1 MKSLITF
8 ICLWTIFFLWSCD
21 SQPLPSYTPN
31 TTYEIQTRGIL
42 TTTSSLPEGSQA
54 LFNASGGISI
64 TNNVYTYEGHSWKN
78 NDITQTSNSTETTL
92 TALYPAYNG
101 ANNFITQNPYTT
113 DGALED
119 VLMAQAIFTD
129 QTNIEL
135 EFHHLFSLLTIHV
148 QDELNETLSEISLK
162 APKVESINAISG
174 DISISGE
181 HTTLLS
187 KNTIGKYL
195 FIVPPI
201 SNGNLVLTF
210 RFTDNEIS
218 HQLTH
223 TFLKGNKYEC
233 NVIKADT
240 RPGIRNA
247 DDLIAFAELINKEHK
262 GKRTLSEFG
271 EQEGSTMVYRLLA
284 NITLTEEDCQKLIP
298 IGNHSSTPF
307 NDTFDGEGHSIHN
320 LILPNVNTD
329 INYTGLFGYIESSGI
344 VQNLKINNASVL
356 SNDYTYLGIIARS
369 NYGTINNCSVTN
381 STIYS
386 EKDEVGIGL
395 ICALSTGAIV
405 NCYTINNTIHLSSS
419 TYAGAIA
426 GSAETRIVNC
436 YSTNNK
442 FYINGSKNTIGSI
455 TGATSTKMLNIRNCY
470 IYHTQN
476 TSDWHAAIGQTT
488 NASIRSFYH
497 NKGEL
502 YGGKLG
508 TTTQNIGIYDTE
520 FKYENIHI
528 SELLNEWI
536 DTTGKNTYPQ
546 YTFNRWTTSPDGSPC
561 FE

>member
-1 MKSLITF
+1 MFL
-8 ICLWTIFFLWSCD
+8 LWSCD
-21 SQPLPSYTPN
+21 SQPLPSYMPN

-64 TNNVYTYEGHSWKN
+64 TNNVYTYDGHSWKN
-78 NDITQTSNSTETTL
+78 NDIIQTSSATETTL

-101 ANNFITQNPYTT
+101 ANDFITQNPYTT

-119 VLMAQAIFTD
+119 VLMAQAVFTD

-148 QDELNETLSEISLK
+148 QDELNETLSEVSLK
-162 APKVESINAISG
+162 APKVENINPISG
-174 DISISGE
+174 NISFSDE
-181 HTTLLS
+181 HTTILN
-187 KNTIGKYL
+187 KNTIGEYS
-195 FIVPPI
+195 FIVPPSANANI
-201 SNGNLVLTF
+201 VLTF
-210 RFTDNEIS
+210 RFTDNEVS

-233 NVIKADT
+233 NVIKADD

-247 DDLIAFAELINKEHK
+247 SDLIAFSQFINDPKNKDEVHAK
-262 GKRTLSEFG
+262 YG
-271 EQEGSTMVYRLLA
+271 EKIGDNIVYRLLA
-284 NITLTEEDCQKLIP
+284 DITLTEEDCKALLP
-298 IGNHSSTPF
+298 IGESLSTAF
-307 NDTFDGEGHSIHN
+307 YNTFDGEGHVIHN
-320 LILPNVNTD
+320 LILPNVNLD
-329 INYTGLFGYIESSGI
+329 VDYTGLFGFIESTGI
-344 VQNLKINNASVL
+344 VQNLKIDNASAVP

-381 STIYS
+381 STIYT
-386 EKDEVGIGL
+386 EKDDAGIGL

-405 NCYTINNTIHLSSS
+405 NCYTKNNTIHLSSS
-419 TYAGAIA
+419 TYAGAIS

-442 FYINGSKNTIGSI
+442 FHINGNKNKVGSI

-476 TSDWHAAIGQTT
+476 TSDWSAAIGHTT

-508 TTTQNIGIYDTE
+508 TTPQNIGIYDTE

-546 YTFNRWTTSPDGSPC
+546 YTFNRWTIAPDGSPC

>member
-1 MKSLITF
+1 MFL
-8 ICLWTIFFLWSCD
+8 LWSCD
-21 SQPLPSYTPN
+21 SQPLPSYMPN

-64 TNNVYTYEGHSWKN
+64 TNNVYTYDGHSWKN
-78 NDITQTSNSTETTL
+78 NDIIQTSSATETTL

-101 ANNFITQNPYTT
+101 ANDFITQNPYTT

-119 VLMAQAIFTD
+119 VLMAKAVFTD

-148 QDELNETLSEISLK
+148 QDELNETLSEVSLK
-162 APKVESINAISG
+162 APKVENINPISG
-174 DISISGE
+174 NISFSDE
-181 HTTLLS
+181 HTTILN
-187 KNTIGKYL
+187 KNTIGEYS
-195 FIVPPI
+195 FIVPPSANANI
-201 SNGNLVLTF
+201 VLTF
-210 RFTDNEIS
+210 RFTDNEVS

-233 NVIKADT
+233 NVIKADD

-247 DDLIAFAELINKEHK
+247 SDLIAFSQFINDPKNKDEVHAK
-262 GKRTLSEFG
+262 YG
-271 EQEGSTMVYRLLA
+271 EKIGDNIVYRLLA
-284 NITLTEEDCQKLIP
+284 DITLTEEDCKALLP
-298 IGNHSSTPF
+298 IGESLSTAF
-307 NDTFDGEGHSIHN
+307 YNTFDGEGHVIHN
-320 LILPNVNTD
+320 LILPNVNLD
-329 INYTGLFGYIESSGI
+329 VDYTGLFGFIESTGI
-344 VQNLKINNASVL
+344 VQNLKIDNASAVP

-381 STIYS
+381 STIYT
-386 EKDEVGIGL
+386 EKDDAGIGL

-405 NCYTINNTIHLSSS
+405 NCYTKNNTIHLSSS
-419 TYAGAIA
+419 TYAGAIS

-442 FYINGSKNTIGSI
+442 FHINGNKNKVGSI

-476 TSDWHAAIGQTT
+476 TSDWSAAIGHTT

-508 TTTQNIGIYDTE
+508 TTPQNIGIYDTE

-546 YTFNRWTTSPDGSPC
+546 YTFNRWTIAPDGSPC

>member
-1 MKSLITF
+1 MFL
-8 ICLWTIFFLWSCD
+8 LWSCD
-21 SQPLPSYTPN
+21 SQPLPSYMPN

-54 LFNASGGISI
+54 LFNASGGITI
-64 TNNVYTYEGHSWKN
+64 TNNVYTYDGHSWKN
-78 NDITQTSNSTETTL
+78 NDIIQTSSATETTL

-119 VLMAQAIFTD
+119 VLMAQAVFTD

-148 QDELNETLSEISLK
+148 QDELNETLSEVSLK
-162 APKVESINAISG
+162 APKIENINPISG
-174 DISISGE
+174 DISISDE
-181 HTTLLS
+181 HTTLLN
-187 KNTIGKYL
+187 KNTIGEYS
-195 FIVPPI
+195 FIVPPSANANI
-201 SNGNLVLTF
+201 VLTF
-210 RFTDNEIS
+210 RFTDNEVS

-233 NVIKADT
+233 NVIKADD

-247 DDLIAFAELINKEHK
+247 SDLIAFSQFIHDPKNKDEVHTK
-262 GKRTLSEFG
+262 YG
-271 EQEGSTMVYRLLA
+271 EKIGDNIVYRLLA
-284 NITLTEEDCQKLIP
+284 DITLTEEDCKDLLP
-298 IGNHSSTPF
+298 IGESLSTAF
-307 NDTFDGEGHSIHN
+307 YNTFDGEGHVIHN
-320 LILPNVNTD
+320 LILPNANLDVD
-329 INYTGLFGYIESSGI
+329 YTGLFGFIESTGI
-344 VQNLKINNASVL
+344 VQNLKIDNASAVP

-381 STIYS
+381 STIHT
-386 EKDEVGIGL
+386 EKDDAGIGL

-405 NCYTINNTIHLSSS
+405 NCYTKNNTIHLSSS
-419 TYAGAIA
+419 TYAGAIS

-442 FYINGSKNTIGSI
+442 FHINGNKNKVGSI

-476 TSDWHAAIGQTT
+476 TSDWSAAIGHTT

-508 TTTQNIGIYDTE
+508 TTPQNIGIYDTE

-546 YTFNRWTTSPDGSPC
+546 YTFNRWTIAPDGSPC

>member
-1 MKSLITF
+1 M
-8 ICLWTIFFLWSCD
+8 
-21 SQPLPSYTPN
+21 PN

-54 LFNASGGISI
+54 LFNASGGITI
-64 TNNVYTYEGHSWKN
+64 TNNVYTYDGHSWKN
-78 NDITQTSNSTETTL
+78 NDIIQTSSATETTL

-119 VLMAQAIFTD
+119 VLMAQAVFTD

-148 QDELNETLSEISLK
+148 QDELNETLSEVSLK
-162 APKVESINAISG
+162 APKIENINPISG
-174 DISISGE
+174 DISISDE
-181 HTTLLS
+181 HTTLLN
-187 KNTIGKYL
+187 KNTIGEYS
-195 FIVPPI
+195 FIVPPSANANI
-201 SNGNLVLTF
+201 VLTF
-210 RFTDNEIS
+210 RFTDNEVS

-233 NVIKADT
+233 NVIKADD

-247 DDLIAFAELINKEHK
+247 SDLIAFSQFINDPKNKDEVHTK
-262 GKRTLSEFG
+262 YG
-271 EQEGSTMVYRLLA
+271 EKIGDNIVYRLLA
-284 NITLTEEDCQKLIP
+284 DITLTEEDCKDLLP
-298 IGNHSSTPF
+298 IGESLSTAF
-307 NDTFDGEGHSIHN
+307 YNTFDGEGHVIHN
-320 LILPNVNTD
+320 LILPNANLDVD
-329 INYTGLFGYIESSGI
+329 YTGLFGFIESTGI
-344 VQNLKINNASVL
+344 VQNLKIDNASAVP

-381 STIYS
+381 STIHT
-386 EKDEVGIGL
+386 EKDDAGIGL

-405 NCYTINNTIHLSSS
+405 NCYTKNNTIHLSSS
-419 TYAGAIA
+419 TYAGAIS

-442 FYINGSKNTIGSI
+442 FHINGNKNKVGSI

-476 TSDWHAAIGQTT
+476 TSDWSAAIGHTT

-508 TTTQNIGIYDTE
+508 TTPQNIGIYDTE

-546 YTFNRWTTSPDGSPC
+546 YTFNRWTIAPDGSPC

>member
-1 MKSLITF
+1 MFL
-8 ICLWTIFFLWSCD
+8 LWSCD
-21 SQPLPSYTPN
+21 SQPLPSYMPN

-54 LFNASGGISI
+54 LFNASGGITI
-64 TNNVYTYEGHSWKN
+64 TNNVYTYDGHSWKN
-78 NDITQTSNSTETTL
+78 NDIIQTSSATETTL

-119 VLMAQAIFTD
+119 VLMAQAVFTD

-148 QDELNETLSEISLK
+148 QDELNETLSEVSLK
-162 APKVESINAISG
+162 APKIENINPISG
-174 DISISGE
+174 DISISDE
-181 HTTLLS
+181 HTTLLN
-187 KNTIGKYL
+187 KNTIGEYS
-195 FIVPPI
+195 FIVPPSANANI
-201 SNGNLVLTF
+201 VLTF
-210 RFTDNEIS
+210 RFTDNEVS

-233 NVIKADT
+233 NVIKADD

-247 DDLIAFAELINKEHK
+247 SDLIAFSQFINDPKNKDEVHTK
-262 GKRTLSEFG
+262 YG
-271 EQEGSTMVYRLLA
+271 EKIGDNIVYRLLA
-284 NITLTEEDCQKLIP
+284 DITLTEEDCKDLLP
-298 IGNHSSTPF
+298 IGESLSTAF
-307 NDTFDGEGHSIHN
+307 YNTFDGEGHVIHN
-320 LILPNVNTD
+320 LILPNANLDVD
-329 INYTGLFGYIESSGI
+329 YTGLFGFIESTGI
-344 VQNLKINNASVL
+344 VQNLKIDNASAVP

-381 STIYS
+381 STIHT
-386 EKDEVGIGL
+386 EKDDAGIGL

-405 NCYTINNTIHLSSS
+405 NCYTKNNTIHLSSS
-419 TYAGAIA
+419 TYAGAIS

-442 FYINGSKNTIGSI
+442 FHINGNKNKVGSI

-476 TSDWHAAIGQTT
+476 TSDWSAAIGHTT

-508 TTTQNIGIYDTE
+508 TTPQNIGIYDTE

-546 YTFNRWTTSPDGSPC
+546 YTFNRWTIAPDGSPC

>member
-1 MKSLITF
+1 MFL
-8 ICLWTIFFLWSCD
+8 LWSCD
-21 SQPLPSYTPN
+21 SQPLPSYMPN

-64 TNNVYTYEGHSWKN
+64 TNNVYTYDGHSWKN
-78 NDITQTSNSTETTL
+78 NDIIQKSSATETTL

-101 ANNFITQNPYTT
+101 ANDFITQNPYTT

-119 VLMAQAIFTD
+119 VLMAQAVFTD

-148 QDELNETLSEISLK
+148 QDELNETLFEVSLK
-162 APKVESINAISG
+162 APKVENINPISG
-174 DISISGE
+174 DISISDK
-181 HTTLLS
+181 HTTLLN
-187 KNTIGKYL
+187 KNTIGEYS
-195 FIVPPI
+195 FIVPPSANANI
-201 SNGNLVLTF
+201 VLTF
-210 RFTDNEIS
+210 RFTDNEVS

-233 NVIKADT
+233 NVIKADN

-247 DDLIAFAELINKEHK
+247 SDLIAFSQFINDPKNKDEVHAK
-262 GKRTLSEFG
+262 YG
-271 EQEGSTMVYRLLA
+271 EKIGDNIVYRLLA
-284 NITLTEEDCQKLIP
+284 DITLTEEDCKALLP
-298 IGNHSSTPF
+298 IGESLSTAF
-307 NDTFDGEGHSIHN
+307 YNTFDGEGHVIHN
-320 LILPNVNTD
+320 LILPNVNLD
-329 INYTGLFGYIESSGI
+329 VDYTGLFGFIESTGI
-344 VQNLKINNASVL
+344 VQNLKIDNASAVP

-381 STIYS
+381 STIYT
-386 EKDEVGIGL
+386 EKDDAGIGL

-405 NCYTINNTIHLSSS
+405 NCYTKNNTIHLSSS
-419 TYAGAIA
+419 TYAGAIS

-442 FYINGSKNTIGSI
+442 FHINGNKNKVGSI

-476 TSDWHAAIGQTT
+476 TSDWSAAIGHTT

-508 TTTQNIGIYDTE
+508 TTPQNIGIYDTE

-546 YTFNRWTTSPDGSPC
+546 YTFNRWTIAPDGSPC